1 MLKRRGQRLLGKESV
16 VDKRLENG
24 IQKVQGCVDKKVVW
38 IKVNIKKGP
47 MVEKGKKVTR

>member
-24 IQKVQGCVDKKVVW
+24 NQKVQG
-38 IKVNIKKGP
+38 
-47 MVEKGKKVTR
+47 